1 MKEKIGKWILKLLGW
16 KHQVPEVFKVKRAV
30 MIGAPHTS
38 NWDILYSLA
47 GMWAAGYRPKFFIK
61 KEWIDK
67 PLIGSI
73 IKWLGGIPVDRS
85 KRNNLVQHSVDML
98 RKADELV
105 LLVPVEGTRKR
116 VDAWK
121 KGFYYIALESE
132 LPLLLAYLDYKK
144 KEAGVGRMIYLS
156 GDFEKD
162 MLEIENFYK
171 NITAKHPENFN
182 PHIFHRS
189 NEHKTIPKG

>member
-1 MKEKIGKWILKLLGW
+1 MKEKIGKGILKLLGW
-16 KHQVPEVFKVKRAV
+16 KHRVPEAYKVKKAV

-67 PLIGSI
+67 PVIGRI

-98 RKADELV
+98 KQADELV
-105 LLVPVEGTRKR
+105 LLVPAEGTRKR

-121 KGFYYIALESE
+121 KGFYYIALESG
-132 LPLLLAYLDYKK
+132 LPLLLAYLDYGK
-144 KEAGVGRMIYLS
+144 KEAGVGRMMYVS

-162 MLEIENFYK
+162 MAEIEDFYK
-171 NITAKHPENFN
+171 DIIAKHPENYN
-182 PHIFHRS
+182 PKIFKRAGEKEEKS
-189 NEHKTIPKG
+189 